1 MKGCCG
7 ASTTTDL
14 VDLTM
19 YSLAGLDGPDGAKP
33 VKPPP
38 ARPAVSTEDTAPKK
52 SGALASGWSTN
63 SAAVRMAPPVLTKKP
78 APAPPKV
85 PPKPAS
91 GPRSSDTASGSGSAD
106 ASFRAVAVGG
116 GKEPGGSTGW
126 YKDIKVPYD
135 PAMPNEYDDWVRE
148 EQTKRKQREL
158 EKALERKKELTSRAL
173 SSLTSTPGADEE
185 EPKKQRVA
193 PAGPPP
199 PPPPPLPPPPA
210 ASAAMGSHTAGGAAG
225 AGEEEGDPG
234 LSILQKMGWSEGQGL
249 GKSGQG
255 MKTPLMAK
263 KMDASTAVIVNASER
278 PMARPP
284 PLPPP
289 PPPPPPSAT
298 GVAPVAPSA
307 GPKGAITFRGRP
319 SRVLLLK
326 NMVGPGEV
334 DADLSGEIGEEC
346 SKYGD
351 VMKVGTYVS
360 HPVPQPQPHP
370 HTPCP
375 HAPTRLFASSL
386 GTPSPVPSTVSSFY
400 THTHP

>member
-1 MKGCCG
+1 
-7 ASTTTDL
+7 
-14 VDLTM
+14 
-19 YSLAGLDGPDGAKP
+19 
-33 VKPPP
+33 
-38 ARPAVSTEDTAPKK
+38 
-52 SGALASGWSTN
+52 
-63 SAAVRMAPPVLTKKP
+63 
-78 APAPPKV
+78 
-85 PPKPAS
+85 
-91 GPRSSDTASGSGSAD
+91 
-106 ASFRAVAVGG
+106 
-116 GKEPGGSTGW
+116 
-126 YKDIKVPYD
+126 
-135 PAMPNEYDDWVRE
+135 
-148 EQTKRKQREL
+148 
-158 EKALERKKELTSRAL
+158 
-173 SSLTSTPGADEE
+173 
-185 EPKKQRVA
+185 
-193 PAGPPP
+193 
-199 PPPPPLPPPPA
+199 
-210 ASAAMGSHTAGGAAG
+210 MGSHTAGGAAG

-351 VMKVGTYVS
+351 VMKVTIFEVGG
-360 HPVPQPQPHP
+360 P
-370 HTPCP
+370 
-375 HAPTRLFASSL
+375 
-386 GTPSPVPSTVSSFY
+386 GTPAEEAVRIFVKFGKQAAAMKAYIDLDGRYFGGRNVWVCFYAEADFEADKLAPSSTE
-400 THTHP
+400 PK